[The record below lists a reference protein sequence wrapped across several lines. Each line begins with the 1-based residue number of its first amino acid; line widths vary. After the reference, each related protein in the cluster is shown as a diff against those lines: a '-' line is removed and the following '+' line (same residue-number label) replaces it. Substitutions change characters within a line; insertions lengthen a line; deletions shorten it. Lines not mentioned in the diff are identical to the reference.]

1 MGRAWDMVLPQTM
14 EDLMPYSVSFYG
26 DISFPLLLL
35 PQINQAI
42 IPCGYDANI

>member
-1 MGRAWDMVLPQTM
+1 MQAWAGHGIWYLPQTM

-35 PQINQAI
+35 PQINQEVI
-42 IPCGYDANI
+42 IPVRI

>member
-1 MGRAWDMVLPQTM
+1 MGRAWDRYLPQTM